1 MTTDRARIGGGKRGE
16 KENKAPAP
24 KRTVTPGY
32 TPQSGPTLP
41 IPLTPHRVKETGFT
55 PSFFLFLCSFSW
67 FLFVHA
73 DSETPSRRGCDP
85 NYSTE
90 RFGALSTWSS
100 SCVSSVEKKKG
111 KKFSRFFF
119 FSSRRS
125 SDYSATRP
133 YYFGLRGIFRLF
145 CPLLPI
151 FVYLKGRRGSI
162 PRGTCVQCHR
172 DSDLIQRSLP
182 YTFPHVLYTYRGQE
196 ISVWSDSATSV

>member
-41 IPLTPHRVKETGFT
+41 IPLAPHRVKETGFT
-55 PSFFLFLCSFSW
+55 PSFFFLFLCSFSW

-100 SCVSSVEKKKG
+100 SCVSSVEKKKEKSFPASFFFLLVG
-111 KKFSRFFF
+111 HLITPQLGRITLDCEVFSVFSVPSSRF
-119 FSSRRS
+119 
-125 SDYSATRP
+125 
-133 YYFGLRGIFRLF
+133 LF
-145 CPLLPI
+145 
-151 FVYLKGRRGSI
+151 
-162 PRGTCVQCHR
+162 T
-172 DSDLIQRSLP
+172 
-182 YTFPHVLYTYRGQE
+182 
-196 ISVWSDSATSV
+196 